1 VSRLLRPVPLVALI
15 AVFALLGLLGYGVA
29 SKTPSDSIDAQVAK
43 GDRVT
48 APAAAWPVLDGHGR
62 SSLVAYRGKVVVLNF
77 WASWCVPCRTE
88 AGLLERWQQRI
99 APRGGTI
106 LGVDVLDVTSDAQSF
121 LRTFH
126 ITYPIVR
133 DRDGSTMKSFQV
145 VGYPETL
152 VIDRRGRIA
161 ATRRF
166 PVDER
171 FLEQSVLPLLKE
183 RQ

>member
-1 VSRLLRPVPLVALI
+1 MALI

-43 GDRVT
+43 GDRVP
-48 APAAAWPVLDGHGR
+48 APTAAWPVLDGHGR
-62 SSLVAYRGKVVVLNF
+62 SSLASYRGKVVVLNF

-88 AGLLERWQQRI
+88 AGLLERWQHRI
-99 APRGGTI
+99 APQGGTI

-121 LRTFH
+121 LRSFH

-166 PVDER
+166 PVDKR